1 MAFAPSPINPV
12 PPSLSSRRCLNYA
25 AMCGG
30 SARRPML
37 LAAAC
42 LNRVV
47 LRGYTVPAGTNRGGN
62 PRRSPVPAE
71 SRGWVCKVALLTAI
85 AAAWVVP
92 AAAQSPLPPLPFPP
106 YPCRKVRPR
115 NARPAL
121 PMCTGSARPLFRTP
135 CGCWHV
141 CNPIER
147 GLARVATGSWS
158 ATVSD
163 GGRSCP
169 NFRSHG
175 SALRIPVLPLL
186 IWSASRQP
194 VAPRRKA
201 PYGDETDHV
210 D

>member
-1 MAFAPSPINPV
+1 VAPRFWPDALV
-12 PPSLSSRRCLNYA
+12 RALCRERHRWRRG
-25 AMCGG
+25 MCGG

-37 LAAAC
+37 LAAGT
-42 LNRVV
+42 R
-47 LRGYTVPAGTNRGGN
+47 RGMGSAGGGA
-62 PRRSPVPAE
+62 VT
-71 SRGWVCKVALLTAI
+71 TATATLSSI
-85 AAAWVVP
+85 P
-92 AAAQSPLPPLPFPP
+92 MPQGTPEE
-106 YPCRKVRPR
+106 
-115 NARPAL
+115 ARPAL

-141 CNPIER
+141 CNPIDR

-210 D
+210 Y